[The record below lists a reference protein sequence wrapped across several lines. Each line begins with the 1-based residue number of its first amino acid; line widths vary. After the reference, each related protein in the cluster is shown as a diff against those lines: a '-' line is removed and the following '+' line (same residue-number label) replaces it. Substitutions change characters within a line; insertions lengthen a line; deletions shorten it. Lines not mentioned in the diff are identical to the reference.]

1 MGVKRNVL
9 APFTATSSLYYT
21 IVAFVKKQVE
31 HTDSSR
37 KIASMKIYSLLNHN
51 YFSKTTLL
59 SREIRN
65 FAPMNDFKNITAAQL
80 LDIILQGNE
89 QSDEAMY
96 YVLKERV
103 RERLKEKFKAHE
115 RVFFEEFEDV
125 VDDFFLYLR
134 EGNGRK
140 LEPYHALRSI
150 VNKDAFEGWLV
161 NTFRNYLTNR
171 GNAEVECYAL
181 NEAQMAPSESAN
193 ASQEELIHKAAQLI
207 AYSHQVFLP
216 RGRFIFLRSLLTI
229 LNKANALP
237 DDEMAVAL
245 GMSHTHYRVTAH
257 RMKKNVLKFRLRIDS
272 GEHLRLDDDHKVMAA
287 RIDDD
292 FCSLYPTLINYY
304 NSTLQQLKQE
314 PAITALREK
323 HYNLTGLMLHECEKE
338 YRKLKVNAFWNKL
351 NRWLAR

>member
-1 MGVKRNVL
+1 
-9 APFTATSSLYYT
+9 
-21 IVAFVKKQVE
+21 
-31 HTDSSR
+31 
-37 KIASMKIYSLLNHN
+37 
-51 YFSKTTLL
+51 
-59 SREIRN
+59 
-65 FAPMNDFKNITAAQL
+65 MNDFKDMTSAQL
-80 LDIILQGNE
+80 FDIILQGNE

-103 RERLKEKFKAHE
+103 NGRLKDKFKSHE
-115 RVFFEEFEDV
+115 QVFFEEFEDV

-134 EGNGRK
+134 EGNGRTR
-140 LEPYHALRSI
+140 EPYHALRSI

-181 NEAQMAPSESAN
+181 DETQMALSENAN
-193 ASQEELIHKAAQLI
+193 ENQEELIHKVALLI

-216 RGRFIFLRSLLTI
+216 RGRFIFLRSILTL

-245 GMSHTHYRVTAH
+245 GMSHIHYRVTAH
-257 RMKKNVLKFRLRIDS
+257 RMKKNVQKFRQRLDM
-272 GEHLRLDDDHKVMAA
+272 GEQLRLDNEHKAMTK
-287 RIDDD
+287 RINDD
-292 FCSLYPTLINYY
+292 FFSLYPTLICYY
-304 NSTLQQLKQE
+304 NATLLQLKQE

-338 YRKLKVNAFWNKL
+338 YRKLKVHAFWNKL